1 MSNRLL
7 RKKLV
12 ASKYS
17 NLSINMEPC
26 QNCSCIMTHELHDNI
41 ALSSVENW
49 QHFMLLM
56 KSRQRERGSSA
67 GLLWIPVDY
76 VNKIITIIMDH
87 LQPVFHRNKYRNLFI
102 MVPLFCLKWILE
114 HEVILVTSE
123 SLWSDIMEKSVSKSE
138 GVGGGNDMESLA
150 NIDARKGAGN
160 GNLTRRTGSA
170 ASDRPFIVSVE
181 GNIGSGKSTM
191 LSYFEKFGDVE
202 LVPEPVGQWCDL
214 NGHNL
219 LAKLYENPS
228 RWSFQFQSYVQLTRY
243 QQNLKP

>member
-1 MSNRLL
+1 
-7 RKKLV
+7 
-12 ASKYS
+12 
-17 NLSINMEPC
+17 
-26 QNCSCIMTHELHDNI
+26 
-41 ALSSVENW
+41 
-49 QHFMLLM
+49 
-56 KSRQRERGSSA
+56 
-67 GLLWIPVDY
+67 
-76 VNKIITIIMDH
+76 
-87 LQPVFHRNKYRNLFI
+87 
-102 MVPLFCLKWILE
+102 
-114 HEVILVTSE
+114 
-123 SLWSDIMEKSVSKSE
+123 MEKSVSKSE